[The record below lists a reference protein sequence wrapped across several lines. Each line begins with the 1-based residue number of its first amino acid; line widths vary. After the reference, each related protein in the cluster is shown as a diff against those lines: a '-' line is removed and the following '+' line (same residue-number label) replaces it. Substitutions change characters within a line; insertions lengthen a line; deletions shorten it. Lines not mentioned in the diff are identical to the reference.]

1 MKDKCALSGIIY
13 TTKEI
18 YRLNPIM
25 KEGTD
30 IMDKSLTSNYTLSA
44 YNNNIT
50 PVTNNDKRKRKK
62 KKKFRGI
69 LRLFIILLFLI
80 TCVFIA
86 KTMSRIIFEII
97 NSYDNTFSSGYNEL
111 SENNKEDFIK
121 QLKAENY
128 PESLINLYEKHPET
142 KEFVQNYPKYKD
154 NKGKINIKKDV
165 DKGGIPLFLQWD
177 QRWGYRKYGGDFIAV
192 TGCGPTCLSMVQ
204 CGLSGKTKWNPYRVA
219 KMAEDN
225 GFYVEGSGSSWDL
238 MNSGAGIIGLV
249 YNQVPFERESILN
262 WLSSGN
268 PIICSMGPGDFTTTG
283 HFIVLSGTDGNG
295 NVTVN
300 DPNSIE
306 NSSKTWDIDEIMP
319 QVRNLW
325 RYSL

>member
-1 MKDKCALSGIIY
+1 
-13 TTKEI
+13 
-18 YRLNPIM
+18 M

-50 PVTNNDKRKRKK
+50 PATNNYKRKRKK

-69 LRLFIILLFLI
+69 LRLFVVLLFLI
-80 TCVFIA
+80 TCILIA
-86 KTMSRIIFEII
+86 KTMSGVIFEII
-97 NSYDNTFSSGYNEL
+97 NSHDIPFSSQYNEI

-121 QLKAENY
+121 QLRADSY

-154 NKGKINIKKDV
+154 DKRKINIKNDV
-165 DKGGIPLFLQWD
+165 NKGEIPLFLQWD

-249 YNQVPFERESILN
+249 YNKVSFERESILN

-295 NVTVN
+295 NVIVN
-300 DPNSIE
+300 DPNSIA
-306 NSSKTWDIDEIMP
+306 NSSKTWDIDKIMS
-319 QVRNLW
+319 QMRNLW
-325 RYSL
+325 GYSL